1 MKVDILQYDIEQ
13 MNNIFDKYD
22 TVTSYYEETV
32 NKNQFTM
39 IERFKNFIDKIIS
52 KIKAL
57 FSKKSASMNTAGD
70 VIVNSI
76 NAHPLIREK
85 RKLKDALATKN
96 PRKIRKAREE
106 YKSNMIKY
114 GIAGAAAAGAA
125 FAGMYV
131 FSKMSKVKK
140 DMQDNEAES
149 ISIFTKAK
157 DIISN
162 FKGNHSR
169 SSATI
174 GLAALD
180 QQEAEYKLK
189 DKIAKL
195 KKQKKQM
202 KETIDKLNEEI
213 EILRKSND
221 DKSLK
226 IAEYEKQR
234 KQKNDKLIGI
244 DTEMNK
250 LIKLIESES
259 GKKTNVTSNASSIKT
274 DAPSVDKIDIP
285 EELGEGDLHKE
296 VTETVKE
303 VAKTDALILQKL
315 MNNNKKNTKP
325 NKSGEKPM
333 VLDPLGNGSNKK
345 KKPDT
350 DDDND
355 VNKDIPV
362 LTSEE
367 DERRKNERPLNP
379 NNFIG

>member
-39 IERFKNFIDKIIS
+39 IERFKNFIDKIIA

-70 VIVNSI
+70 IIVNSI

-125 FAGMYV
+125 FTGMYV

-140 DMQDNEAES
+140 DMQDNETES

-157 DIISN
+157 EVISN
-162 FKGNHSR
+162 FKDSHSR

-180 QQEAEYKLK
+180 Q
-189 DKIAKL
+189 
-195 KKQKKQM
+195 
-202 KETIDKLNEEI
+202 
-213 EILRKSND
+213 
-221 DKSLK
+221 
-226 IAEYEKQR
+226 
-234 KQKNDKLIGI
+234 
-244 DTEMNK
+244 
-250 LIKLIESES
+250 
-259 GKKTNVTSNASSIKT
+259 
-274 DAPSVDKIDIP
+274 
-285 EELGEGDLHKE
+285 
-296 VTETVKE
+296 
-303 VAKTDALILQKL
+303 
-315 MNNNKKNTKP
+315 
-325 NKSGEKPM
+325 
-333 VLDPLGNGSNKK
+333 
-345 KKPDT
+345 
-350 DDDND
+350 
-355 VNKDIPV
+355 
-362 LTSEE
+362 
-367 DERRKNERPLNP
+367 
-379 NNFIG
+379 